1 MYIIFFENYRKQTLI
16 DHTSIFF
23 VLTSYKSN
31 LLLSLETREQTNV
44 ESEGPHLIHCMR
56 KFVDCL
62 NGFNSQ
68 VIFISLASY
77 RIIEQSS
84 HPNNT

>member
-1 MYIIFFENYRKQTLI
+1 M
-16 DHTSIFF
+16 
-23 VLTSYKSN
+23 SYKSN

-44 ESEGPHLIHCMR
+44 ESEGPHLTHCIF

-62 NGFNSQ
+62 KGFSSQ
-68 VIFISLASY
+68 EILISLASY

-84 HPNNT
+84 HPSNA